1 MERIRSSLRE
11 SLAHSQ
17 SMILRNTAG
26 LIGQISVFLL
36 YLTLRIFGLTS
47 DSPKTSDLAF
57 DILSCAACILFPRLV
72 FYVIRDNVVI
82 LAVRLLSSFSSSFLP
97 SLIARHSTSSRP
109 SGTFSGW
116 SDFAWLI
123 PRSRYSPFTPPRVA
137 VAGPLSAPSM
147 PLTD

>member
-17 SMILRNTAG
+17 SMISRNTAG

-97 SLIARHSTSSRP
+97 SFHSSFRILSLHETYVAGLILPGFFPVLDVH
-109 SGTFSGW
+109 
-116 SDFAWLI
+116 
-123 PRSRYSPFTPPRVA
+123 PPLPHRVA
-137 VAGPLSAPSM
+137 VAGPLSAPSI